1 MKVIGFETYGDASV
15 LEERDIAVPVPKEK
29 QVLVETLY
37 TAVNVYD
44 VEVRRGDFA
53 NTPLT
58 QFYVPGNEVV
68 GRIVAVG
75 QAVTAFSIDD
85 IVIAKTARNGYGE
98 YVAAGQSHT
107 FLKPEYLT
115 TAQAAS
121 FSHTAVTAYWA
132 LHGFAKAQQGETVAI
147 LGASGSV
154 GSFAIQLAKEMG
166 LHIIAVASARNE
178 AYVRGLGADDFVDYH
193 QDEAAFD
200 GIADI
205 IIDASLLGKGGQAGI
220 RYAKDGARFV
230 GLTGLPDTT
239 RSVQLI
245 DGQRTK
251 DMTDKEAMDAL
262 IDLPLQVREPVVLPF
277 TATGAREAHDMLVA
291 GNHDGKVLLQVRES

>member
-1 MKVIGFETYGDASV
+1 
-15 LEERDIAVPVPKEK
+15 
-29 QVLVETLY
+29 
-37 TAVNVYD
+37 
-44 VEVRRGDFA
+44 
-53 NTPLT
+53 
-58 QFYVPGNEVV
+58 
-68 GRIVAVG
+68 
-75 QAVTAFSIDD
+75 
-85 IVIAKTARNGYGE
+85 
-98 YVAAGQSHT
+98 
-107 FLKPEYLT
+107 
-115 TAQAAS
+115 
-121 FSHTAVTAYWA
+121 
-132 LHGFAKAQQGETVAI
+132 
-147 LGASGSV
+147 
-154 GSFAIQLAKEMG
+154 MG

-178 AYVRGLGADDFVDYH
+178 AYVRGLGADDFADYH

-230 GLTGLPDTT
+230 GLTGLPHTT

-277 TATGAREAHDMLVA
+277 TATGAREAHDMLMA